1 MRDAFLAS
9 LAIMLLFA
17 RSASAQAPDP
27 AVAELRALIE
37 QQRVLLDEQGRD
49 LRALQ
54 EQVAVLTSQLTHQQP
69 QQQQPAA
76 ASRQPAAANPPV
88 AAVSTSAVATPAAAT
103 APPAEQVAQRGT
115 DLPTAV
121 VSAGE
126 FPGSIRIPGTNSALK
141 IGGQVRM
148 TLVHTLGPLG
158 TDDRFVTSS
167 IPVEGEQQAG
177 EESRTNY
184 SVAPS
189 RINFDLRSPIPR
201 GALRTF
207 IEADFANGGNGM
219 RLRHAYMQ
227 TRRFLDTRRRWR

>member
-1 MRDAFLAS
+1 
-9 LAIMLLFA
+9 
-17 RSASAQAPDP
+17 
-27 AVAELRALIE
+27 
-37 QQRVLLDEQGRD
+37 
-49 LRALQ
+49 
-54 EQVAVLTSQLTHQQP
+54 
-69 QQQQPAA
+69 
-76 ASRQPAAANPPV
+76 
-88 AAVSTSAVATPAAAT
+88 
-103 APPAEQVAQRGT
+103 
-115 DLPTAV
+115 
-121 VSAGE
+121 
-126 FPGSIRIPGTNSALK
+126 
-141 IGGQVRM
+141 M

-227 TRRFLDTRRRWR
+227 TRRFLDARRRWR